1 MTIIDLVLVAAAEP
15 GKSLD
20 QHRAVP
26 HLQAFHL
33 DMDINLFTDQ
43 SAGHRVGVVADAD
56 RAPLGDSRW
65 ASPPR
70 VHAPRGQ
77 DSQC

>member
-1 MTIIDLVLVAAAEP
+1 MTIVDLVFVSAAEP

-20 QHRAVP
+20 QHRSAQ

-56 RAPLGDSRW
+56 CASLGDSRW
-65 ASPPR
+65 ASPLR
-70 VHAPRGQ
+70 IDAPRG
-77 DSQC
+77 